1 MGFLLF
7 IYLIVAA
14 YGSLE
19 LITGQPHQPVS
30 LIKIW
35 RLVESYYDS
44 ASDFCLFSLEKTG
57 VG

>member
-1 MGFLLF
+1 MDSSSTQQRMGFLLF

-14 YGSLE
+14 YGILE

-35 RLVESYYDS
+35 RLVVV
-44 ASDFCLFSLEKTG
+44 LL
-57 VG
+57 